1 MKAKLN
7 TTFKPPNPLQIL
19 IVDDEEDIRWTLS
32 RLIQGQGW
40 KPVTASSGSEAL
52 ACIKKSRPDAVLMD
66 LKLPGLSG
74 EALVGSIN
82 AYANGIP
89 IIVIT
94 GNHCTQEAVKLVKA
108 GIYDYLTKPFDNNR
122 VILTIHHAVKE
133 LRLKQEAPCL
143 REEARKSTPLH
154 ESMGNSKAI
163 QLIEN
168 LVSRVADTDF
178 TVLICGATGTGKELV
193 ARAVHDSSLRSTKL
207 FIAVDCGAIPETLME
222 SELFGHEKGAY
233 TGADKAVI
241 GAIELATGG
250 TLFLDEIENM
260 PHEMQ
265 IKLLRVLE
273 TKKIHRVGS
282 AREIDVDFRIVAA
295 TNENLKERVDKKLF
309 RLDLYHRLAEFFI
322 PIPLLQDR
330 HEDLPFLVERMIML
344 VNQELKKNVRGLS
357 NEAWELLR
365 QHDWPG
371 NVRELRNVIRRGVLL
386 CDGDIIASEH
396 FALDSSPSLTAPSQ
410 ANHSVNGQEY
420 SPEQECSLEGITMK
434 GEVHRAIIQ
443 VERRLLTR
451 ALNHSKGNKAHAAR
465 LLQID
470 YKTIHCKLKE
480 YGIEWNAH

>member
-1 MKAKLN
+1 MNAASR
-7 TTFKPPNPLQIL
+7 PPIPLQIL

-32 RLIQGQGW
+32 RLIRQQGW
-40 KPVTASSGSEAL
+40 EPVTASSGDEAL
-52 ACIKKSRPDAVLMD
+52 NCIKKSRPDAMLMD

-74 EALVGSIN
+74 EVLVGAIN
-82 AYANGIP
+82 SHTEGIP

-108 GIYDYLTKPFDNNR
+108 GVYDYLTKPFDNDH
-122 VILTIHHAVKE
+122 VILTIRHAVKE
-133 LRLKQEAPCL
+133 QHLKQEVLCL
-143 REEARKSTPLH
+143 REETRKSAPLH

-163 QLIEN
+163 QLVEN
-168 LVSRVADTDF
+168 LVSRVAHTDL

-193 ARAVHDSSLRSTKL
+193 ARAIHNSSTRYNE
-207 FIAVDCGAIPETLME
+207 FFVPVDCGAIPETLIE

-233 TGADKAVI
+233 TGADKTVI
-241 GAIELATGG
+241 GAIERAAGG

-265 IKLLRVLE
+265 SKLLRVLE

-282 AREIDVDFRIVAA
+282 AKEINVDFRILAA

-309 RLDLYHRLAEFFI
+309 RLDLYYRLAEFFI
-322 PIPLLQDR
+322 PIPLLRNR
-330 HEDLPFLVERMIML
+330 HEDLPFLVGRMIML
-344 VNQELKKNVRGLS
+344 VNQELKKNVRGVS

-386 CDGDIIASEH
+386 CDGDIITSEH
-396 FALDSSPSLTAPSQ
+396 FSLESPPSLTAANQ
-410 ANHSVNGQEY
+410 ANRFVNVQEYEPEQEY
-420 SPEQECSLEGITMK
+420 SLEGVTMK

-443 VERRLLTR
+443 VERRLLTK
-451 ALNHSKGNKAHAAR
+451 ALHHSKGNKAHAAR

-480 YGIEWNAH
+480 YGIEWNPH